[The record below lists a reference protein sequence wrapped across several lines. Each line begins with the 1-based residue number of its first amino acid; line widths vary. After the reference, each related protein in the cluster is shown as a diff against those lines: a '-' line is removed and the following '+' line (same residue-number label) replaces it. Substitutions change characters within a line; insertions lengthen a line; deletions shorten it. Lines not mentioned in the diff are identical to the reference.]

1 MKSDNLLL
9 ISNGYPYNNGEAFLK
24 PELDYLSKEF
34 DKIFILSINNKHINK
49 RNTPNNV
56 VIIKSNASL
65 NNKQKFDVIRTIA
78 FNFKLYSPLIKE
90 EINNAKLFRN
100 NISSTKT
107 TSLNIASTVLHD
119 LFIAIKKKMSI
130 EKIMKENNLHYS
142 NTVFYSYW
150 LNSSATALSL
160 LKKENKEAKVICR
173 GHGSDIYF
181 EMSNVGFHPFR
192 LLNLNTLD
200 KIFTVSEK
208 GKKYH
213 IEKFG
218 NNINNIETAYLG
230 TSSPNLKPKE
240 PIKTDFDITIVSVS
254 SVIPLKRVLLIPL
267 ILSKINNIRINWI
280 HFGEGVLFDELKTT
294 TTDLLDKKKN
304 IEYQLMGNVSNEE
317 LINYYSENNVDLFLS
332 LSSSEGIPVS
342 MMEAMSFGIPVI
354 STDVGGINEL
364 VKSNNGFLV
373 NSSVNYDEIISIINS
388 YNEMD
393 STSKKEIS
401 NKAINHWNK
410 NFNAEEN
417 FPIFAKQLK
426 ELL

>member
-1 MKSDNLLL
+1 MKSTNLIL

-34 DKIFILSINNKHINK
+34 DKVFILSINNKHINK
-49 RNTPNNV
+49 RNTPKNV

-65 NNKQKFDVIRTIA
+65 NNKQKIDVFRTIA
-78 FNFKLYSPLIKE
+78 FNFGLYVPLIKE
-90 EINNAKLFRN
+90 EINNVKLYRN
-100 NISSTKT
+100 SISYNKA
-107 TSLNIASTVLHD
+107 TSLKIASTVLHD
-119 LFIAIKKKMSI
+119 LFIAIKKKISI
-130 EKIMKENNLHYS
+130 EKIMKDYDLNYL

-150 LNSSATALSL
+150 LNSSATTLSL
-160 LKKENKEAKVICR
+160 LKKENNNAKVISR

-181 EMSNVGFHPFR
+181 EMSSVGFHTFR
-192 LLNLNTLD
+192 LFNLHTLD
-200 KIFTVSEK
+200 KIYTVSEK

-218 NNINNIETAYLG
+218 DSFNNIETAYLG
-230 TSSPNLKPKE
+230 TFSPELNPKE
-240 PIKTDFDITIVSVS
+240 TIETDFDITIVSVS
-254 SVIPLKRVLLIPL
+254 SIIPLKRVLLIPL
-267 ILSKINNIRINWI
+267 LLSKINNIRIKWI

-294 TTDLLDKKKN
+294 AKNLLDEKKN
-304 IEYQLMGNVSNEE
+304 IEYQLMGNVNNEK

-342 MMEAMSFGIPVI
+342 MMEAMSYGIPVI
-354 STDVGGINEL
+354 STDVGGISEL
-364 VKSNNGFLV
+364 VNSDNGFLV
-373 NSSVNYDEIISIINS
+373 NSSINYDEIISVINS
-388 YNEMD
+388 YYEMN
-393 STSKKEIS
+393 STDKKEIS
-401 NKAINHWNK
+401 INAINHWNK

>member
-1 MKSDNLLL
+1 
-9 ISNGYPYNNGEAFLK
+9 
-24 PELDYLSKEF
+24 
-34 DKIFILSINNKHINK
+34 
-49 RNTPNNV
+49 
-56 VIIKSNASL
+56 
-65 NNKQKFDVIRTIA
+65 
-78 FNFKLYSPLIKE
+78 
-90 EINNAKLFRN
+90 
-100 NISSTKT
+100 
-107 TSLNIASTVLHD
+107 
-119 LFIAIKKKMSI
+119 
-130 EKIMKENNLHYS
+130 
-142 NTVFYSYW
+142 
-150 LNSSATALSL
+150 
-160 LKKENKEAKVICR
+160 
-173 GHGSDIYF
+173 
-181 EMSNVGFHPFR
+181 MSNVGFHPFR

-218 NNINNIETAYLG
+218 NNYNNIETAYLG
-230 TSSPNLKPKE
+230 TSSPKLKPKE
-240 PIKTDFDITIVSVS
+240 PIETDFDITIVSVS

-267 ILSKINNIRINWI
+267 ILSKIDNIRINWI

-354 STDVGGINEL
+354 STDVGGISEL

-401 NKAINHWNK
+401 NNAINHWNK